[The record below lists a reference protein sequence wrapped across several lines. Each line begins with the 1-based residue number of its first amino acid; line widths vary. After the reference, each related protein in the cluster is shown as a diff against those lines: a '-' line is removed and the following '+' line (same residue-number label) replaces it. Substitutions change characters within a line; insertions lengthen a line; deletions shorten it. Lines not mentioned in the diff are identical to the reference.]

1 MNWDNKLHFIRA
13 LRAAGYKV
21 AMRGGLLLVTLGT
34 GTLTCTVDA
43 KRLSAWGD
51 GKLVEPVVAIMADL
65 V

>member
-1 MNWDNKLHFIRA
+1 MNWDQKRHFTRA

-21 AMRGGLLLVTLGT
+21 AMRGGLLLVTL